1 MSAETLRTAAQRI
14 REDWM
19 PGDVVDDTLLAVA
32 DWLEAIAAR
41 AVDIAGTIRSAG
53 VAESVIANTLPGFPQ
68 ALAVARAYLGDT
80 P

>member
-1 MSAETLRTAAQRI
+1 MSAETLRRAAQRI

-32 DWLEAIAAR
+32 DQLEREGVAWQQVAADHPDLAEAIENN
-41 AVDIAGTIRSAG
+41 ITKSGW
-53 VAESVIANTLPGFPQ
+53 
-68 ALAVARAYLGDT
+68 LAVARTYLGDT